1 MWRGRMRKFIPLLCL
16 WSVYC
21 CFAAGG
27 PATLGAEGPLQGNV
41 HFFLLPLNCFFCAGR
56 LSLADR
62 FSVPPGSCRILP
74 SLMRSLLLISL
85 AVPLFLP
92 ASDQGIPSRESRGRR
107 LACALARSL
116 SPYPP
121 RFRWL
126 GTLICAVQSAQMAA
140 YSSSSLSSLIFEPGD
155 L

>member
-1 MWRGRMRKFIPLLCL
+1 MSIVALPREAPQPLVQRGRCKVTCT
-16 WSVYC
+16 S
-21 CFAAGG
+21 
-27 PATLGAEGPLQGNV
+27 
-41 HFFLLPLNCFFCAGR
+41 FLLPLNCFFCAGR
-56 LSLADR
+56 LCLADR

-85 AVPLFLP
+85 AVHLFLP
-92 ASDQGIPSRESRGRR
+92 ASDQGIPSRASRGRR
-107 LACALARSL
+107 LASALARSL
-116 SPYPP
+116 SPYLP

-140 YSSSSLSSLIFEPGD
+140 NSSSSLSSLIFEPGD